1 MFVLHCAVTCKK
13 SMKAEEE
20 EEEEVLSHPVQ
31 RLEPM

>member
-20 EEEEVLSHPVQ
+20 EEEVLSHPVQ